1 MKGLEERSQ
10 GVEILT
16 VIHSRLPS
24 HVPLTHW
31 VYNSYACLLRLVPD
45 LLWYLSWLNF
55 FNFSSSLHTV
65 KNRQLICTF
74 LDNYSSIFSI

>member
-10 GVEILT
+10 GVEILSM
-16 VIHSRLPS
+16 IHSSLPS

-31 VYNSYACLLRLVPD
+31 VHNSYACLLSVAPD
-45 LLWYLSWLNF
+45 LLWYFSWLNF
-55 FNFSSSLHTV
+55 FNFSSSHTV
-65 KNRQLICTF
+65 KHRQLICTF